1 MLKDIKELG
10 ATVARDAPNKYSRGR
25 PVLLAKVSNMI
36 QNARKIDVCICTKLS
51 WHAALLPLAVV
62 RAMSDIALAMT
73 VESNLEH

>member
-10 ATVARDAPNKYSRGR
+10 ATVARDAPNK
-25 PVLLAKVSNMI
+25 LLAKVSNMI
-36 QNARKIDVCICTKLS
+36 QNCRRLMYDICTKLS